1 MSRGSDRTVLAGAG
15 LVGSLLALFLAR
27 RGKAVEVFERRPDL
41 RRTQISAGRSINLA
55 ISVRGLHALAQVGLE
70 EEALAHAIPM
80 PGRMIH
86 ARDGSLAF
94 QAYGKDDSQCIHSI
108 SRGLLNRMLLD
119 AAEETGRVRLAF
131 QRRVVGLDPERRALT
146 VEIDG
151 GDTERVE
158 GAVVYGT
165 DGAGSA
171 VRRSVVEARRGVS
184 RETPLDHGY
193 KELTLPATAEGRW
206 RLERNALHIWPR
218 GDFMLIALPNE
229 DGSFT
234 CTLFL
239 AFEGSPSFATLEAP
253 GAVRSFFQE
262 HFADVEPMLPDLE
275 AQFGGNPTG
284 SMVTVKCSAWHA
296 GDTAVLLG
304 DAAHAIVPFFGQ
316 GMNCGFEDCVVLD
329 ALEAEGVPRGEVFS
343 KFEAL
348 RKPNADAIAD
358 MAVENFVEMRASTAD
373 PRFLLE
379 KAIEKLLL
387 AELPGEF
394 VSRYALVT
402 FSRAPYRAA
411 YDAGRI
417 ASGIVS
423 ELAEGVRSASEVDVA
438 RARTLVAVRL
448 TPFLRERL
456 R

>member
-1 MSRGSDRTVLAGAG
+1 MSRGSERTVIAGAG
-15 LVGSLLALFLAR
+15 LVGSLLAVFLAR

-41 RRTQISAGRSINLA
+41 RREEISAGRSINLA
-55 ISVRGLHALAQVGLE
+55 ISVRGLNALAQVGLE
-70 EEALAHAIPM
+70 QEALAHAIPM

-86 ARDGSLAF
+86 PRDGALAF

-108 SRGLLNRMLLD
+108 SRGFLNRMLLD
-119 AAEETGRVRLAF
+119 AAERTGRVRLSF
-131 QRRVVGLDPERRALT
+131 RRRVLGLDPERRELA
-146 VEIDG
+146 VEVDG
-151 GDTERVE
+151 AHTERLE
-158 GAVVYGT
+158 GAVVYGA

-171 VRRSVVEARRGVS
+171 MRRAVVEARGGVS
-184 RETPLDHGY
+184 DEALLAHGY
-193 KELTLPATAEGRW
+193 KELTLPAGPGGSW

-239 AFEGSPSFATLEAP
+239 AFEGSPSFASLEAP
-253 GAVRSFFQE
+253 GAVQAFFRE
-262 HFADVEPMLPDLE
+262 HFADVEMMLPDLE
-275 AQFGGNPTG
+275 MQFGGNPTG

-296 GDTAVLLG
+296 ADTALLLG

-329 ALEAEGVPRGEVFS
+329 GLEAAGAPRGEVFS
-343 KFEAL
+343 RFEAL

-379 KAIEKLLL
+379 KAIEKRLL

-402 FSRAPYRAA
+402 FSRAPYRVA

-423 ELAEGVRSASEVDVA
+423 ELAEGARSAADVDLGRA
-438 RARTLVAVRL
+438 RALVAERL

-456 R
+456 

>member
-1 MSRGSDRTVLAGAG
+1 MSSREPERTVIAGAG

-27 RGKAVEVFERRPDL
+27 RGRAVELLERRPDL
-41 RRTQISAGRSINLA
+41 RKERISAGRSINLA
-55 ISVRGLHALAQVGLE
+55 ISVRGLHALGEVGLE
-70 EEALAHAIPM
+70 QEALAHAIGM

-86 ARDGSLAF
+86 RRDGGLTF
-94 QAYGKDDSQCIHSI
+94 QAYGRDDSQRIHSI
-108 SRGLLNRMLLD
+108 SRGFLNRMLLD
-119 AAEETGRVRLAF
+119 AAEQTGRVRLGF
-131 QRRVVGLDPERRALT
+131 RRRVVGVDPALRTLT
-146 VEIDG
+146 VESDG
-151 GDTERVE
+151 GTVERIERAVLY
-158 GAVVYGT
+158 GA
-165 DGAGSA
+165 DGAGS
-171 VRRSVVEARRGVS
+171 VVRRGVLEARGGTS
-184 RETPLDHGY
+184 TETPLAHGY
-193 KELTLPATAEGRW
+193 KELSLSPGPGGEW
-206 RLERNALHIWPR
+206 RLERHALHIWPR

-239 AFEGSPSFATLEAP
+239 AFDGTPSFATVETP
-253 GAVRSFFQE
+253 GSVRSFFRE
-262 HFADVEPMLPDLE
+262 HFADVEPLLPDLE
-275 AQFGGNPTG
+275 EQFAANPTG

-296 GDTAVLLG
+296 GDAALLLG

-329 ALEAEGVPRGEVFS
+329 GLAGGGEARGEVFAR
-343 KFEAL
+343 FEQL

-379 KAIEKLLL
+379 KAIEKRLL

-402 FSRAPYRAA
+402 FSRAPYRVA

-417 ASGIVS
+417 AAGIVA
-423 ELAEGVRSASEVDVA
+423 ELADGASSAEAVDLTRA
-438 RARTLVAVRL
+438 RALVADRL

-456 R
+456 

>member
-1 MSRGSDRTVLAGAG
+1 MSSRSEGTVIAGAG
-15 LVGSLLALFLAR
+15 LVGSLLAVFQAQ
-27 RGKAVEVFERRPDL
+27 RGRTVQLLERRPDL
-41 RRTQISAGRSINLA
+41 RKEQISAGRSINLA

-70 EEALAHAIPM
+70 HEALAHAIPM

-86 ARDGSLAF
+86 ARDGALAF

-119 AAEETGRVRLAF
+119 AAERTGRVQLSFR
-131 QRRVVGLDPERRALT
+131 RRVLGLDPERRELA
-146 VEIDG
+146 VEVDG
-151 GDTERVE
+151 ARTERLE
-158 GAVVYGT
+158 AAVVFGT
-165 DGAGSA
+165 AGAGSA
-171 VRRSVVEARRGVS
+171 VRRAVVEARGGVS
-184 RETPLDHGY
+184 DEALLAHGY
-193 KELTLPATAEGRW
+193 KELALPAGPGGSW

-239 AFEGSPSFATLEAP
+239 AFEGSPGFAGLEEP
-253 GAVRSFFQE
+253 GAVRAFFRE
-262 HFADVEPMLPDLE
+262 NFADVEPLLPDLE
-275 AQFGGNPTG
+275 MQFAGNPTG
-284 SMVTVKCSAWHA
+284 SMVTVKCSTWHA
-296 GDTAVLLG
+296 ADTALLLG

-329 ALEAEGVPRGEVFS
+329 GLEATGAPRAEVFS
-343 KFEAL
+343 RFEAL
-348 RKPNADAIAD
+348 RRPNADAIAD

-379 KAIEKLLL
+379 KAIEKRLL
-387 AELPGEF
+387 AELPGQF

-402 FSRAPYRAA
+402 FSRAPYRVA

-423 ELAEGVRSASEVDVA
+423 ELAEGLRSASEVDLGHA
-438 RARTLVAVRL
+438 RALVAQRL

-456 R
+456 